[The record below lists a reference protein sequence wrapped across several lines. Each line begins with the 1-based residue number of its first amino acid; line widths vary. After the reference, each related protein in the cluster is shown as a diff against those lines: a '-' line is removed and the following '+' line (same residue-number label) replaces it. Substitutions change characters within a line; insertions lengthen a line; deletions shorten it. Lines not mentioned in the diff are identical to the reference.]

1 MDNTDSRMIKQ
12 QACPHC
18 SSSDAY
24 TLYDDGH
31 AYCYSC
37 QAYDPP
43 PKDNNIVRPA
53 PIKGIVQTNFSNGE
67 YSDIYDR
74 KIKETTA
81 KKYNVLVKKEN
92 YNIHQHIYKY
102 YDNNNSHVA
111 SKIRNIE
118 DY

>member
-37 QAYDPP
+37 QAYDPS

-74 KIKETTA
+74 KIKESTA
-81 KKYNVLVKKEN
+81 KKYNVLVKKDN
-92 YNIHQHIYKY
+92 HNIYQHIL
-102 YDNNNSHVA
+102 
-111 SKIRNIE
+111 
-118 DY
+118 